1 MDRMEIFRRRRGL
14 TQAQLADATG
24 YSENTIWRWEN
35 GQRIPNAEAL
45 RILSRVLD
53 CTIDELVGDGNPT
66 APPADRGPGGK

>member
-1 MDRMEIFRRRRGL
+1 MEIFRKRKGL
-14 TQAQLADATG
+14 TQAQLAEATG

-45 RILSRVLD
+45 RILSRVLG

-66 APPADRGPGGK
+66 APPADPGPGGKTA